1 MIEKRISIG
10 NIDPI
15 DFYGVNNS
23 KFNLLKEYFPKLKI
37 TARGDELILQG
48 EINDIEILN
57 NKINALLEHYHR
69 YNMLT
74 VANLKRIILEDNTVE
89 DPENSDSVILFG
101 NAGKAIRAR
110 TPNQRKLVELA
121 KNNDLL
127 FATGPAGSGKTYT
140 AIALAV
146 KALRNREVKRIVLSR
161 PAVEAGESLGFLP
174 GDMKEKVDP
183 YLQPLYDALSD
194 MIPPKKLEDYLA
206 SDVIQIAPL
215 AYMRGRTLNDSFVIL
230 DEAQNTTRNQLKMF
244 LTRMGVSAKFVITGD
259 MSQIDLPRRTDSGL
273 IHASKILKDIKG
285 IAFVEFS
292 TEDIVRHRLVKE
304 IVKAYNTEDEAR
316 ELGRNGEDERG
327 RRRYGKRGETEQ
339 GRNGETEQ
347 GRNGEGNQINDS
359 TIQRIND

>member
-1 MIEKRISIG
+1 MVEKRISIG

-23 KFNLLKEYFPKLKI
+23 KFNLLKDYFPKLKVV
-37 TARGDELILQG
+37 ARGDEIILQG
-48 EINDIEILN
+48 ETGDLEILSS
-57 NKINALLEHYHR
+57 KIEALLEHYHR
-69 YNMLT
+69 YNILT
-74 VANLKRIILEDNTVE
+74 IANLKRIILEDNAVE
-89 DPENSDSVILFG
+89 NPEDMESVILFG
-101 NAGKAIRAR
+101 NSGKAIRAR
-110 TPNQRKLVELA
+110 TPNQRKLVELS

-146 KALRNREVKRIVLSR
+146 RALRNREVKRIVLSR

-194 MIPPKKLEDYLA
+194 MIPAKKLEEYLETE
-206 SDVIQIAPL
+206 VIEIAPL

-259 MSQIDLPRRTDSGL
+259 MSQIDLPRHYDSGL
-273 IHASKILKDIKG
+273 THAFKILQEIKG
-285 IAFVEFS
+285 IAFVEFN
-292 TEDIVRHRLVKE
+292 TDDIVRHRLVKD
-304 IVKAYNTEDEAR
+304 IVKAYGDAA
-316 ELGRNGEDERG
+316 
-327 RRRYGKRGETEQ
+327 EQ
-339 GRNGETEQ
+339 KTDRDLTLK
-347 GRNGEGNQINDS
+347 
-359 TIQRIND
+359 

>member
-10 NIDPI
+10 NINPI

-37 TARGDELILQG
+37 TARGDEMIIQG
-48 EINDIEILN
+48 EISDVEILY
-57 NKINALLEHYHR
+57 NKINALLEHYHH

-74 VANLKRIILEDNTVE
+74 VANLKRIILEDNVVA
-89 DPENSDSVILFG
+89 DPEDAESVILFG

-110 TPNQRKLVELA
+110 TPNQRILVESA
-121 KNNDLL
+121 RTNDLL

-146 KALRNREVKRIVLSR
+146 KALRNREVRRIVLSR

-174 GDMKEKVDP
+174 GDMKQKVDP

-194 MIPPKKLEDYLA
+194 MIPPKKLEEYLETE
-206 SDVIQIAPL
+206 VIQIAPL

-244 LTRMGVSAKFVITGD
+244 LTRMGVSAKFVVTGD
-259 MSQIDLPRRTDSGL
+259 MSQIDLPRQTVSGL
-273 IHASKILKDIKG
+273 VHAFKILKDIKG
-285 IAFVEFS
+285 IAFVEFNS
-292 TEDIVRHRLVKE
+292 DDIVRHKLVRD
-304 IVKAYNTEDEAR
+304 IVKAYGEEEDKK
-316 ELGRNGEDERG
+316 L
-327 RRRYGKRGETEQ
+327 
-339 GRNGETEQ
+339 
-347 GRNGEGNQINDS
+347 
-359 TIQRIND
+359 

>member
-15 DFYGVNNS
+15 DFYGINNV
-23 KFNLLKEYFPKLKI
+23 KFNLLKDYFPKLKI
-37 TARGDELILQG
+37 TARGDEIIVQG
-48 EINDIEILN
+48 DENDINLFYS
-57 NKINALLEHYHR
+57 KITALLEHYNR

-74 VANLKRIILEDNTVE
+74 VANLKRIILEDNTIENPE
-89 DPENSDSVILFG
+89 DAESVILFG

-110 TPNQRKLVELA
+110 TPNQRKLVDLA
-121 KNNDLL
+121 KSNDLL

-146 KALRNREVKRIVLSR
+146 RALRNREVKRIVLSR

-194 MIPPKKLEDYLA
+194 MIPPKKLEDYLET
-206 SDVIQIAPL
+206 DIIQIAPL
-215 AYMRGRTLNDSFVIL
+215 AYMRGRTLNDAFVIL

-259 MSQIDLPRRTDSGL
+259 MSQIDLPRRSDSGL
-273 IHASKILKDIKG
+273 IHAFKILNHIKG
-285 IAFVEFS
+285 ISFVEFDS
-292 TEDIVRHRLVKE
+292 GDIIRHRLVKD
-304 IVKAYNTEDEAR
+304 IVKAYDKEDKPE
-316 ELGRNGEDERG
+316 
-327 RRRYGKRGETEQ
+327 
-339 GRNGETEQ
+339 
-347 GRNGEGNQINDS
+347 
-359 TIQRIND
+359 

>member
-37 TARGDELILQG
+37 TARGDEIIIQG

-57 NKINALLEHYHR
+57 TKIIALLEHYHR

-74 VANLKRIILEDNTVE
+74 VANLKRIILEDHVVA
-89 DPENSDSVILFG
+89 DPEDTESVILYG

-110 TPNQRKLVELA
+110 TSNQRKLVELA
-121 KNNDLL
+121 KTNDLL

-146 KALRNREVKRIVLSR
+146 RALRNREVKRIVLSR
-161 PAVEAGESLGFLP
+161 PAVEAGENLGFLP

-194 MIPPKKLEDYLA
+194 MIPPKKLEEYLE
-206 SDVIQIAPL
+206 SEIIQIAPL

-244 LTRMGVSAKFVITGD
+244 LTRMGISAKFVITGD
-259 MSQIDLPRRTDSGL
+259 MSQIDLPRRADSGL
-273 IHASKILKDIKG
+273 IHAFKILKDIKG
-285 IAFVEFS
+285 IAFVEFNS
-292 TEDIVRHRLVKE
+292 DDIVRHRLVKD
-304 IVKAYNTEDEAR
+304 IVKAYNEEQ
-316 ELGRNGEDERG
+316 EERQ
-327 RRRYGKRGETEQ
+327 GKNEE
-339 GRNGETEQ
+339 
-347 GRNGEGNQINDS
+347 
-359 TIQRIND
+359 

>member
-37 TARGDELILQG
+37 IARGDELILQG
-48 EINDIEILN
+48 EMNDIETLS
-57 NKINALLEHYHR
+57 NKITTLLEHYHR

-74 VANLKRIILEDNTVE
+74 VANLKRIILEDNVVS
-89 DPENSDSVILFG
+89 DPEDAASVILFG

-110 TPNQRKLVELA
+110 TENQRKLVELA
-121 KNNDLL
+121 KTNDLL

-161 PAVEAGESLGFLP
+161 PAVEAGENLGFLP
-174 GDMKEKVDP
+174 GDLKEKVDP

-194 MIPPKKLEDYLA
+194 MIPPKKLEEYLE
-206 SDVIQIAPL
+206 SEIIQIAPL

-244 LTRMGVSAKFVITGD
+244 LTRMGISAKFVITGD
-259 MSQIDLPRRTDSGL
+259 MSQIDLPKKSDSGL
-273 IHASKILKDIKG
+273 IHAFDILKEIKG
-285 IAFVEFS
+285 IAFVEFNS
-292 TEDIVRHRLVKE
+292 SDIVRHHLVKE
-304 IVKAYNTEDEAR
+304 IVKAYN
-316 ELGRNGEDERG
+316 
-327 RRRYGKRGETEQ
+327 K
-339 GRNGETEQ
+339 
-347 GRNGEGNQINDS
+347 
-359 TIQRIND
+359 

>member
-23 KFNLLKEYFPKLKI
+23 KFNLLKDYFPKLKI
-37 TARGDELILQG
+37 TARGDEIIIQG
-48 EINDIEILN
+48 EINDIEILTG
-57 NKINALLEHYHR
+57 KISALLEHYHR

-74 VANLKRIILEDNTVE
+74 VANLKRIILEDNVVA
-89 DPENSDSVILFG
+89 DPEDAESVILFG
-101 NAGKAIRAR
+101 NGGKAIRAR
-110 TPNQRKLVELA
+110 TPNQSKLVELTRT
-121 KNNDLL
+121 NDLL

-183 YLQPLYDALSD
+183 YLQPLYDALAD
-194 MIPPKKLEDYLA
+194 MIPPKKLEEYLET
-206 SDVIQIAPL
+206 DIIQIAPL

-244 LTRMGVSAKFVITGD
+244 LTRMGVSAKFVVTGD
-259 MSQIDLPRRTDSGL
+259 MSQIDLPKRSDSGL
-273 IHASKILKDIKG
+273 AHAFKILRNIRG
-285 IAFVEFS
+285 IAFVEFNS
-292 TEDIVRHRLVKE
+292 DDIVRHRLVKD
-304 IVKAYNTEDEAR
+304 IVRAYSEENE
-316 ELGRNGEDERG
+316 ER
-327 RRRYGKRGETEQ
+327 KP
-339 GRNGETEQ
+339 
-347 GRNGEGNQINDS
+347 INEEKTD
-359 TIQRIND
+359 I

>member
-10 NIDPI
+10 NIEPI
-15 DFYGVNNS
+15 DFYGVNNA

-48 EINDIEILN
+48 ELGDIEILER
-57 NKINALLEHYHR
+57 KINALLEHYHR

-74 VANLKRIILEDNTVE
+74 VANLKRIILEDNLIP
-89 DPENSDSVILFG
+89 DPEDSSSLILYG

-110 TPNQRKLVELA
+110 TENQRRLVELA
-121 KNNDLL
+121 RTNDLL

-146 KALRNREVKRIVLSR
+146 RALRNREVKRIVLSR

-194 MIPPKKLEDYLA
+194 MIPPKKLEEYLE
-206 SDVIQIAPL
+206 SETIQIAPL

-259 MSQIDLPRRTDSGL
+259 MSQIDLPRRSDSGL
-273 IHASKILKDIKG
+273 AHAFEILRDIRG
-285 IAFVEFS
+285 IAFVAFDS
-292 TEDIVRHRLVKE
+292 RDIIRHRLVKD
-304 IVKAYNTEDEAR
+304 IVKAYDQDAESE
-316 ELGRNGEDERG
+316 
-327 RRRYGKRGETEQ
+327 KRD
-339 GRNGETEQ
+339 N
-347 GRNGEGNQINDS
+347 NQS
-359 TIQRIND
+359 KQ